1 MKRYQF
7 SLAGVL
13 RLRVQQ
19 TEAAEAKL
27 SAMHQELQQIQE
39 RQDAMLNALRQDQ
52 AELFRPDRPLSGE
65 SLVQMDEYRRW
76 VAAERR
82 RQDQEA
88 AACIARIQEQN
99 GKVLEAKRNQQLL
112 EKLRDRGRQRWEI
125 ESAREEQ
132 ALAEEAFMSQWGKQQ
147 EAE

>member
-19 TEAAEAKL
+19 TEAAEAQL
-27 SAMHQELQQIQE
+27 SLMHQELQQIQD
-39 RQDAMLNALRQDQ
+39 RQQALLEGLRQDQ
-52 AELFRPDRPLSGE
+52 ANLFAPDRPLTGE
-65 SLVQMDEYRRW
+65 SLVQMDDYRRW
-76 VAAERR
+76 VALERR

-88 AACIARIQEQN
+88 ADCIARIQKQN
-99 GKVLEAKRNQQLL
+99 SVVLEAKRNQQLL
-112 EKLRDRGRQRWEI
+112 EKLRDRGRQRWEVD
-125 ESAREEQ
+125 SAREEQ

-147 EAE
+147 GSE